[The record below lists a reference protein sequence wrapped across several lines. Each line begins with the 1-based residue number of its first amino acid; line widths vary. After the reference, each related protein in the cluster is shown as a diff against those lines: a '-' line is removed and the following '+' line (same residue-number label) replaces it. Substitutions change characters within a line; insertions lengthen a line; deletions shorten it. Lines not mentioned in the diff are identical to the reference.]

1 MIEADI
7 PVLKVRDWLGHRS
20 LQSTLVYTQVS
31 DKAILLEWIRNLKN
45 SDAEALLIWLS
56 NTDLPELELL
66 SHIVI
71 THPEIQIGKT
81 SV

>member
-1 MIEADI
+1 MSIRLWS
-7 PVLKVRDWLGHRS
+7 PVMPITH
-20 LQSTLVYTQVS
+20 TAP
-31 DKAILLEWIRNLKN
+31 AILLEWIRNLKN

-71 THPEIQIGKT
+71 THPEVQIGKT
-81 SV
+81 TV

>member
-1 MIEADI
+1 M
-7 PVLKVRDWLGHRS
+7 PV
-20 LQSTLVYTQVS
+20 TYTVP
-31 DKAILLEWIRNLKN
+31 AILLEWLRNLKN

-71 THPEIQIGKT
+71 THPGDSNWQNLSMKSNVSQKVIPT
-81 SV
+81 R

>member
-1 MIEADI
+1 MPITHTA
-7 PVLKVRDWLGHRS
+7 P
-20 LQSTLVYTQVS
+20 
-31 DKAILLEWIRNLKN
+31 AILLEWIRNLEN

-71 THPEIQIGKT
+71 THPEVQIGKT
-81 SV
+81 TV